1 LTMLIDQAA
10 SLRGGRELSDQ
21 LRTGSRRRPPLVA
34 IASGKGGVGK
44 TFLAVNLALA
54 LRDQGRRPLLVDLDW
69 GLANVDIALGL
80 APRRHLGHVL
90 SGEADVAEAVVEHDG
105 VAILP
110 NGCGHADLAELSSD
124 RRRALRQ
131 AIRQTDVGQHVVI
144 ADTHPGIS
152 APTID
157 VLREASVTLVVT
169 TPEPTSLTDT
179 YALFKILGE
188 HDLQGPAG
196 LVINQVTSAGQAEE
210 TAQHLD
216 AVARRFLG
224 RGIDYWGHVV
234 HDAAVPRSVR
244 QQRAVLVCAPRS
256 GASHAVRQIAR
267 TIAALAECDET

>member
-1 LTMLIDQAA
+1 MDQAT
-10 SLRGGRELSDQ
+10 SLRQRELSD
-21 LRTGSRRRPPLVA
+21 RERRGRRRTPPLVA

-44 TFLAVNLALA
+44 TFLAINLALA

-69 GLANVDIALGL
+69 GLANVDVALGL
-80 APRRHLGHVL
+80 APRRHMGHVL
-90 SGEADVAEAVVEHDG
+90 AGELDVAEVVVEHDG

-110 NGCGHADLAELSSD
+110 NGCGQSALAELDRD
-124 RRRALRQ
+124 RRRGLLEAVGE
-131 AIRQTDVGQHVVI
+131 TDVGQRIVI

-152 APTID
+152 GLTVD
-157 VLREASVTLVVT
+157 VLREAQATIVVS
-169 TPEPTSLTDT
+169 TPEPTALTDT

-188 HDLQGPAG
+188 TDLRGPAG

-244 QQRAVLVCAPRS
+244 EQRAVLVCAPRS
-256 GASHAVRQIAR
+256 GAAHAVRQIAR
-267 TIAALAECDET
+267 TIASLAECEEA